1 VEFEASNKRG
11 EGKMKLSVETQV
23 GAAVATAFIAM
34 TAIAIAQ
41 GDSEGRIG
49 APDTYGPR
57 NNPRI
62 NTEINTEIT
71 GQGYNSGLQP
81 TLWVDAIRL

>member
-1 VEFEASNKRG
+1 MEFEASNKRG
-11 EGKMKLSVETQV
+11 KGKMKLSVETQV
-23 GAAVATAFIAM
+23 GTAVAAAFIAM

-41 GDSEGRIG
+41 GDSEGRTG
-49 APDTYGPR
+49 LPDAYGPR

-62 NTEINTEIT
+62 NAEVNTDVT
-71 GQGYNSGLQP
+71 GKGYSSGLQP

>member
-1 VEFEASNKRG
+1 
-11 EGKMKLSVETQV
+11 MKLSVETQV
-23 GAAVATAFIAM
+23 GSAVAAAFIAM

-41 GDSEGRIG
+41 GDSKGQTGVPDAHG
-49 APDTYGPR
+49 AR

-62 NTEINTEIT
+62 NTEITE
-71 GQGYNSGLQP
+71 QQYNSVLQP